1 MAVEGYVAIG
11 GGIGNQRQ
19 RLLVGRGR
27 RGQRE
32 AREAVVEEET
42 ITTGEGVAGDLELMA
57 IVAMLATKDGN
68 GTSVATVE
76 EVWQRD
82 RGLRLRWLDCMKMA
96 VRFWRRSYS
105 GDG

>member
-1 MAVEGYVAIG
+1 MEGNDCCCYVRCWEEMPVVLAMVE
-11 GGIGNQRQ
+11 
-19 RLLVGRGR
+19 
-27 RGQRE
+27 
-32 AREAVVEEET
+32 
-42 ITTGEGVAGDLELMA
+42 LELMA
-57 IVAMLATKDGN
+57 TVAMLATKDGN

-82 RGLRLRWLDCMKMA
+82 RGLRLWWLDCMKMV